1 MKAFLILRYFSRKNV
16 QNMLFYKWTIWKER
30 SEMLLKNK
38 GIRHIFYQ
46 EKAATKKK
54 GSHLVALPF
63 KVDGKVVF
71 FE

>member
-1 MKAFLILRYFSRKNV
+1 
-16 QNMLFYKWTIWKER
+16 
-30 SEMLLKNK
+30 MLLKNK

-46 EKAATKKK
+46 EKATKKK